1 VGESE
6 SEKSDLT
13 KRHQKTGIKKTT
25 TPHTREM
32 QKAWPK
38 NNNKN
43 KTTKHTIEFS
53 NNTRPAAQQAPRLFA
68 AYSLCGRRRIPPK
81 WSFPLGHRRARRTCR
96 VATTRSSYATGN
108 SESNNLLD
116 AVFRGRKINQRVRPR
131 QYSACPGAAPATV
144 RGGSRM
150 VGVPSSR
157 RRSWCC

>member
-13 KRHQKTGIKKTT
+13 KRHQKTGIKKQPH
-25 TPHTREM
+25 PHTGNAKGM
-32 QKAWPK
+32 AKKQQQ
-38 NNNKN
+38 N

-53 NNTRPAAQQAPRLFA
+53 NNTRQAAQQAPRLFA

-96 VATTRSSYATGN
+96 VATTRSSYATRN
-108 SESNNLLD
+108 LESNNLLD
-116 AVFRGRKINQRVRPR
+116 AVFRSRRIIQRVRPR

-144 RGGSRM
+144 RAGSRL

-157 RRSWCC
+157 RRSSCC